1 MNAADTQGDSRLRA
15 SATPS
20 LTSTAVGGTLWT
32 SGQAILNKG
41 AVLVATWAIA
51 FRLSEDDIALASLVT
66 VLTKFFCV
74 LPPLNMGDV
83 LVSRGASYSMLASTA
98 ARVALRWSILVVA
111 TVVLCSPLIALVYK
125 QFPFSALSALL
136 GASLFR
142 VLAEA
147 LQVTNVVAL
156 RMQFRY
162 RTIAMVDGT
171 LQLGGSVLSVALAFM
186 GAAAWAIVLPISVV
200 AIAKAVAYRLLRS
213 GPQQDQAAVSVEQAR
228 GIARDFR
235 VAGFAQYVHS
245 VVDTLPILMLGH
257 FGSQAQTGLYAF
269 AFNLAAQANAVL
281 GGQLSGVLQPVLV
294 QLAHDTQ
301 RQVNAFLRT
310 LRVLSAVV
318 VPICLC
324 QAVFSQ
330 SLFNAVFPDR
340 WQPAVPVFEA
350 LSVSEAFFFASAPT
364 MALLRA
370 QGRFGAFLG
379 WQLIHALALGS
390 ALPLVAASHGALGVA
405 VLGTLLWAISLPIAV
420 WMCVRPT
427 GHALSTV
434 VKSFA
439 APWLSGLPLAALA
452 TIIGRELGVFGIWGD
467 AVNLVLVAPATLA
480 AMLLATRLVQP
491 DVFAQLRSLSGGAFS
506 GAFTRVKRF
515 AAIGRGKQGR

>member
-1 MNAADTQGDSRLRA
+1 MNVGGTQGDSQISA
-15 SATPS
+15 SSTPS

-32 SGQAILNKG
+32 SGQAMLNKG

-51 FRLSEDDIALASLVT
+51 FRLSEEDVALASLVT

-83 LVSRGASYSMLASTA
+83 LVSRGASYALLASTA
-98 ARVALRWSILVVA
+98 ARVALRWSIVVIA
-111 TVVLCSPLIALVYK
+111 AVALCSPLIALAYQ
-125 QFPFSALSALL
+125 QFPSSALLSLL

-147 LQVTNVVAL
+147 LQVTNLVAL
-156 RMQFRY
+156 RMGFRY
-162 RTIAMVDGT
+162 RTIAVVDGT
-171 LQLGGSVLSVALAFM
+171 LQLFGSVLTVALAFM
-186 GAAAWAIVLPISVV
+186 GAAAWSMVLPLSLV
-200 AIAKAVAYRLLRS
+200 AIAKAVAYRLLQS
-213 GPQQDQAAVSVEQAR
+213 GPPQEQAGVSGEQVR

-245 VVDTLPILMLGH
+245 VVDTLPILMLGY
-257 FGSQAQTGLYAF
+257 FGSQSQTGLYAF

-301 RQVNAFLRT
+301 RQVKAFLRT

-405 VLGTLLWAISLPIAV
+405 VLGTLLWAVSLPCAV
-420 WMCVRPT
+420 WICVRPMGESLT
-427 GHALSTV
+427 TV
-434 VKSFA
+434 LRSFA
-439 APWLSGLPLAALA
+439 APWLTGIPLAALA
-452 TIIGRELGVFGIWGD
+452 TIIGRELSVFGIWGD
-467 AVNLVLVAPATLA
+467 TVNLVVVAPTTLVV
-480 AMLLATRLVQP
+480 MLLATRVSQP
-491 DVFAQLRSLSGGAFS
+491 DVFAQLWSLWGSALS
-506 GAFTRVKRF
+506 SVRR
-515 AAIGRGKQGR
+515 AALISRGVRGR